1 MIKNIALLKGGNS
14 LEAEVSKLSAASV
27 EQALLAN
34 GYNVDS
40 VEINNSFIEWAIEN
54 KEKVDV
60 FFNALHGTWGE
71 DGKIQGV
78 FEYLQVPYTHSG
90 VLSSA
95 IGMNKYLSKKLFK
108 SEGLP
113 VPDGGILNK
122 DFLETKGKTYQKP
135 FIIKPVSE
143 GSSIN
148 VHIVKESKDLDN
160 ITKKINSE
168 KLLIEDFIEGV
179 DLTVGVMGGEAIGL
193 LEIETNKSFYDFN
206 AKYKSDKTSY
216 KEPKNLSKGIIKKI
230 LEYSEK
236 ANNVLNCT
244 GITRVDFRFD
254 ESRGIEGIFLLEI
267 NTQPGLTKSSLL
279 PKIAENAG
287 ISFTNLIDWIVKD
300 ARINK

>member
-27 EQALLAN
+27 EQALLVN

-40 VEINNSFIEWAIEN
+40 VEINNNFIEWAIEN

-122 DFLETKGKTYQKP
+122 DFLETKGKTYKKP

-160 ITKKINSE
+160 VMKKINSE

-216 KEPKNLSKGIIKKI
+216 KEPKNLSKGIINKI

-254 ESRGIEGIFLLEI
+254 ESKGIEGIFLLEI

>member
-14 LEAEVSKLSAASV
+14 SEAEVSKLSAASV
-27 EQALLAN
+27 EQALLIN

-40 VEINNSFIEWAIEN
+40 IEIDNNFVKWAIEN

-108 SEGLP
+108 SVGLP
-113 VPDGGILNK
+113 VPEGDILNK
-122 DFLETKGKTYQKP
+122 ELLETTCKTYKKP
-135 FIIKPVSE
+135 FIIKPISE

-148 VHIVKESKDLDN
+148 VHIVKEIRDIDN
-160 ITKKINSE
+160 VIKKINSE
-168 KLLIEDFIEGV
+168 KLLVEDFIDGV
-179 DLTVGVMGGEAIGL
+179 DLTVGVMGGQAIGL
-193 LEIETNKSFYDFN
+193 LEIETNKSFYDFD
-206 AKYKSDKTSY
+206 AKYKSNKTLY
-216 KEPKNLSKGIIKKI
+216 KEPKNLSKEVKNKI
-230 LEYSEK
+230 LEYSEI
-236 ANNVLNCT
+236 ANNILNCT

-254 ESRGIEGIFLLEI
+254 QTRGVEGIFLLEI

-279 PKIAENAG
+279 PKIAKNAG